1 MEVRDVLLQPAGR
14 RTVRG
19 KALWAWMDDQLWA
32 NASVGVDSAG
42 ARATRFRICLRDVNC
57 LVRFAA
63 RQECGVAMKVLLAAG
78 LGCLVT
84 VICLAPARAVDRAE
98 AAKQATAAAERWL
111 GLVDEGKFNGS
122 WLEASTYF
130 RNVTTKQQWRQQ
142 VSVWRSALGSV
153 VSRKLR
159 TVQYLTT
166 MPGAPD
172 GEYVMI
178 QYDTAFT
185 HKKAAVEVVVPMMDA
200 DGKWR
205 VSEYSIR

>member
-1 MEVRDVLLQPAGR
+1 
-14 RTVRG
+14 
-19 KALWAWMDDQLWA
+19 
-32 NASVGVDSAG
+32 
-42 ARATRFRICLRDVNC
+42 
-57 LVRFAA
+57 
-63 RQECGVAMKVLLAAG
+63 MKVIVAAG
-78 LGCLVT
+78 LCGLVT
-84 VICLAPARAVDRAE
+84 VIGLAPARAVDRAE
-98 AAKQATAAAERWL
+98 AAKEATAAAERWL
-111 GLVDEGKFNGS
+111 GLVDQGKFNGS

-130 RNVTTKQQWRQQ
+130 RNVTTKQQWKQQ

-178 QYDTAFT
+178 QYDTTFA
-185 HKKAAVEVVVPMMDA
+185 HKKSAVEVVVPMMDA

>member
-1 MEVRDVLLQPAGR
+1 MRL
-14 RTVRG
+14 
-19 KALWAWMDDQLWA
+19 
-32 NASVGVDSAG
+32 
-42 ARATRFRICLRDVNC
+42 
-57 LVRFAA
+57 AA
-63 RQECGVAMKVLLAAG
+63 RQGCGVAMKVIVAAG
-78 LGCLVT
+78 LCGLVT
-84 VICLAPARAVDRAE
+84 VIGLAPARAVDRAE
-98 AAKQATAAAERWL
+98 AAKEATSAAEQWL
-111 GLVDEGKFNGS
+111 GLVDQGKFNGS

-130 RNVTTKQQWRQQ
+130 RNVTTKQQWKQQ

-153 VSRKLR
+153 VTRKLR

-178 QYDTAFT
+178 QYDTSFT
-185 HKKAAVEVVVPMMDA
+185 HKKSAIEVVVPMMDA

>member
-1 MEVRDVLLQPAGR
+1 
-14 RTVRG
+14 
-19 KALWAWMDDQLWA
+19 
-32 NASVGVDSAG
+32 
-42 ARATRFRICLRDVNC
+42 
-57 LVRFAA
+57 
-63 RQECGVAMKVLLAAG
+63 MKVILGAG
-78 LGCLVT
+78 LCCLFT
-84 VICLAPARAVDRAE
+84 VICLAPARGAAERAE
-98 AAKQATAAAERWL
+98 AAKEATAAAEQWL
-111 GLVDEGKFNGS
+111 GLVDQGKFNGS

-130 RNVTTKQQWRQQ
+130 RNVTTKQQWKQQ

-159 TVQYLTT
+159 TVQYLMT

-178 QYDTAFT
+178 QYDTTFA
-185 HKKAAVEVVVPMMDA
+185 HKKSAVEVVVPMMDA

>member
-1 MEVRDVLLQPAGR
+1 
-14 RTVRG
+14 
-19 KALWAWMDDQLWA
+19 
-32 NASVGVDSAG
+32 
-42 ARATRFRICLRDVNC
+42 
-57 LVRFAA
+57 
-63 RQECGVAMKVLLAAG
+63 MKVTLAAG
-78 LGCLVT
+78 WCCLLA
-84 VICLAPARAVDRAE
+84 VICLAPAWAVDRAE
-98 AAKQATAAAERWL
+98 AAREATAAAEQWL
-111 GLVDEGKFNGS
+111 GLVDQGKFNGS

-130 RNVTTKQQWRQQ
+130 RNVTTKQQWKQQ

-178 QYDTAFT
+178 QYDTSFT
-185 HKKAAVEVVVPMMDA
+185 HKKSAVEVVVPMMDA

>member
-1 MEVRDVLLQPAGR
+1 
-14 RTVRG
+14 
-19 KALWAWMDDQLWA
+19 
-32 NASVGVDSAG
+32 
-42 ARATRFRICLRDVNC
+42 
-57 LVRFAA
+57 
-63 RQECGVAMKVLLAAG
+63 MKVIVAAG
-78 LGCLVT
+78 LCGLVT
-84 VICLAPARAVDRAE
+84 VIGLAPARAVDRAE
-98 AAKQATAAAERWL
+98 AAKEATSAAEQWL
-111 GLVDEGKFNGS
+111 GLVDQGKFNGS

-130 RNVTTKQQWRQQ
+130 RNVTTKQQWKQQ

-159 TVQYLTT
+159 TVQYLMT

-178 QYDTAFT
+178 QYDTTFA
-185 HKKAAVEVVVPMMDA
+185 HKKSAVEVVVPMMDA

>member
-1 MEVRDVLLQPAGR
+1 
-14 RTVRG
+14 
-19 KALWAWMDDQLWA
+19 
-32 NASVGVDSAG
+32 
-42 ARATRFRICLRDVNC
+42 
-57 LVRFAA
+57 
-63 RQECGVAMKVLLAAG
+63 MKVLLAAG

-98 AAKQATAAAERWL
+98 AAREATAAAEQWL
-111 GLVDEGKFNGS
+111 GLVDQGKFNGS

-130 RNVTTKQQWRQQ
+130 RNVTTKQQWKQQ

-178 QYDTAFT
+178 QYDTTFA
-185 HKKAAVEVVVPMMDA
+185 HKKSAVEVVVPMMDA

>member
-1 MEVRDVLLQPAGR
+1 
-14 RTVRG
+14 
-19 KALWAWMDDQLWA
+19 
-32 NASVGVDSAG
+32 
-42 ARATRFRICLRDVNC
+42 
-57 LVRFAA
+57 
-63 RQECGVAMKVLLAAG
+63 MKVILGAG
-78 LGCLVT
+78 LCCLFT
-84 VICLAPARAVDRAE
+84 VICLAPAGGAAERAE
-98 AAKQATAAAERWL
+98 AAKEATAAAEQWL
-111 GLVDEGKFNGS
+111 GLVDQGKFNGS

-130 RNVTTKQQWRQQ
+130 RNVTTKQQWKQQ

-178 QYDTAFT
+178 QYDTSFT
-185 HKKAAVEVVVPMMDA
+185 HKKSAIEVVVPMMDA

>member
-1 MEVRDVLLQPAGR
+1 MEVRDVLFQPAGR
-14 RTVRG
+14 RTIRG
-19 KALWAWMDDQLWA
+19 KTLRAWLDDQLRA
-32 NASVGVDSAG
+32 NASLGVDG
-42 ARATRFRICLRDVNC
+42 TRARAARLRICLRDVNC
-57 LVRFAA
+57 LVRYAA
-63 RQECGVAMKVLLAAG
+63 LQGCGVAMKVILAAG
-78 LGCLVT
+78 LCCLVT
-84 VICLAPARAVDRAE
+84 VIWLAPARAVDRAE
-98 AAKQATAAAERWL
+98 AAKAATAAAEQWL
-111 GLVDEGKFNGS
+111 ELVDQGKFNGS

-130 RNVTTKQQWRQQ
+130 RNVTTKQQLKQQ

-153 VSRKLR
+153 VSRRLR

-178 QYDTAFT
+178 QYDTSFT
-185 HKKAAVEVVVPMMDA
+185 HKKSAVEVVVPMIDA

>member
-1 MEVRDVLLQPAGR
+1 M
-14 RTVRG
+14 
-19 KALWAWMDDQLWA
+19 KAA
-32 NASVGVDSAG
+32 
-42 ARATRFRICLRDVNC
+42 
-57 LVRFAA
+57 
-63 RQECGVAMKVLLAAG
+63 LAAV
-78 LGCLVT
+78 LC
-84 VICLAPARAVDRAE
+84 CLALTIGAPPGWAIDRAE
-98 AAKQATAAAERWL
+98 AAKEATAAAEQWL
-111 GLVDEGKFNGS
+111 ALVDAGKFNGS

-130 RNVTTKQQWRQQ
+130 RNVTTKQQWKQQ

-178 QYDTAFT
+178 QYDTSFT
-185 HKKAAVEVVVPMMDA
+185 HKKSAAEIVVPMMDA
-200 DGKWR
+200 DGRWR

>member
-1 MEVRDVLLQPAGR
+1 
-14 RTVRG
+14 
-19 KALWAWMDDQLWA
+19 
-32 NASVGVDSAG
+32 
-42 ARATRFRICLRDVNC
+42 
-57 LVRFAA
+57 
-63 RQECGVAMKVLLAAG
+63 MKVRLAAG
-78 LGCLVT
+78 WCCLLT
-84 VICLAPARAVDRAE
+84 VICLAPAWAADRAE
-98 AAKQATAAAERWL
+98 AAKEATAAAEQWL
-111 GLVDEGKFNGS
+111 GLVDQGKFNRS

-130 RNVTTKQQWRQQ
+130 RNVTTKQQWKQQ

-178 QYDTAFT
+178 QYDTTFA
-185 HKKAAVEVVVPMMDA
+185 HKKSAVEVVVPMMDA

>member
-1 MEVRDVLLQPAGR
+1 MRA
-14 RTVRG
+14 
-19 KALWAWMDDQLWA
+19 AW
-32 NASVGVDSAG
+32 
-42 ARATRFRICLRDVNC
+42 
-57 LVRFAA
+57 
-63 RQECGVAMKVLLAAG
+63 AAG
-78 LGCLVT
+78 LCCLLT
-84 VICLAPARAVDRAE
+84 IAAASPGGATDRAE
-98 AAKQATAAAERWL
+98 AARQATAAAEQWL
-111 GLVDEGKFNGS
+111 AMVDAGKFNGS

-130 RNVTTKQQWRQQ
+130 RNSTTKLQWKQQ
-142 VSVWRSALGSV
+142 VSLWRSALGSV

-178 QYDTAFT
+178 QFDTSFT
-185 HKKAAVEVVVPMMDA
+185 HKKSAVEIVVPMMDA